1 MNILVTGGTGGIGRV
16 IVSQLIASGHNVVST
31 YFQNQPTIRNKPEN
45 LLWCRADFST
55 LMSIDKFLTS
65 ATEFDVVVHCAGIAD
80 SNLLG
85 NQSSEKIQEIVVTNL
100 VSSII
105 LTNHYTNL
113 MISQGFGRII
123 LMGSIVGRDGNV
135 GLSAYAASKSGIQGL
150 VDSATREIP
159 ILKKKLNSAANFT
172 INYIAPGF
180 TVTNMTSKIPPKI
193 KEILSSRSSIN
204 RFVEPY
210 EIARLVEFL
219 IHEESEAIC
228 GSCLEINGGSY
239 L

>member
-1 MNILVTGGTGGIGRV
+1 MKVLLTGASGGIGNSILV
-16 IVSQLIASGHNVVST
+16 DLLDAGHEVVATFYTANES
-31 YFQNQPTIRNKPEN
+31 K
-45 LLWCRADFST
+45 LLQDPKVHWVKVDFANSAAV
-55 LMSIDKFLTS
+55 KNFLVPLNDI
-65 ATEFDVVVHCAGIAD
+65 DVVIHCAGIAD

-85 NQSSEKIQEIVVTNL
+85 NQSSEKILEVIVTNL

-105 LTNHYTNL
+105 IANHYTHK

-123 LMGSIVGRDGNV
+123 LMGSIVGRDGNI

-159 ILKKKLNSAANFT
+159 VLKKKLNSDANFT

-180 TVTNMTSKIPPKI
+180 TVTNMTANIPLKI
-193 KEILSSRSSIN
+193 KDVLNSRSSIN
-204 RFVEPY
+204 RFVEPS

-219 IHEESEAIC
+219 IHKDSEAIC
-228 GSCLEINGGSY
+228 GACMEINGGSF

>member
-1 MNILVTGGTGGIGRV
+1 MNILVTGGTGGIGGV
-16 IVSQLIASGHNVVST
+16 IISNLIASGHSVVST
-31 YFQNQPTIRNKPEN
+31 YFQNQPHSQSESGN
-45 LLWCRADFST
+45 LSWHRVDFSQ
-55 LMSIDKFLTS
+55 LNSINDFLKS
-65 ATEFDVVVHCAGIAD
+65 APEFDVVIHCAGIAD

-85 NQSSEKIQEIVVTNL
+85 NQSSEKILEVIVTNL
-100 VSSII
+100 VSSILI
-105 LTNHYTNL
+105 TNLYTNK

-123 LMGSIVGRDGNV
+123 LMGSIVGRDGNI

-159 ILKKKLNSAANFT
+159 VLKKKLNSDANFT

-180 TVTNMTSKIPPKI
+180 TVTNMTANIPSRI
-193 KEILSSRSSIN
+193 KDILNSRSSIN
-204 RFVEPY
+204 RFVEPS

-219 IHEESEAIC
+219 IHKDSEAIC
-228 GSCLEINGGSY
+228 GACMEINGGSF

>member
-1 MNILVTGGTGGIGRV
+1 MNILVTGGTGGIGRE
-16 IVSQLIASGHNVVST
+16 IISQLIASEHSVVST
-31 YFQNQPTIRNKPEN
+31 YFKNQPYSQGESGN
-45 LLWCRADFST
+45 LNWYKVDFSK
-55 LMSIDKFLTS
+55 LESIDNFLSS
-65 ATEFDVVVHCAGIAD
+65 APEFDAVIHCVGIAD

-85 NQSSEKIQEIVVTNL
+85 NQSSEKILEVTVTNL

-105 LTNHYTNL
+105 ITNYYAHK

-123 LMGSIVGRDGNV
+123 LMGSIVGRDGNI

-159 ILKKKLNSAANFT
+159 VLKKKLNSDANFT

-180 TVTNMTSKIPPKI
+180 TVTNMTANIPLRI
-193 KEILSSRSSIN
+193 KDVLNSRSSIN
-204 RFVEPY
+204 RFVEPS

-219 IHEESEAIC
+219 IHKDSEAIC
-228 GSCLEINGGSY
+228 GACMEINGGSF